1 MCGRRRRR
9 AFTLLEVVLASLISL
24 LVMAGAL
31 SLYFFVDGTDRRLQR
46 RYEDVDNL
54 QRIQLVMERV
64 CTTLVMSDRA
74 QAARGTGASA
84 TLDAAGAA
92 ISAAGGGSKGGG
104 SGDSKAS
111 GSGAAPSGTPGGSGR
126 TSLTEG
132 GSKTTSGSKSG
143 SDKSS
148 SSTTDNRPGANA
160 PRVPPRILLT
170 PDSTFAA
177 EASAISTLVTGAAE
191 GPSAQRMMTQPQ
203 RLEVAV
209 SASPVPSTVSPAAL
223 EAARRAASQST
234 SRDSTSSAKSESSRN
249 FGPRDTADLM
259 NVEDEEETSSRVIRG
274 ALELRP
280 QRTRSRTA
288 RTEAPEQVLWELWW
302 VPLAPRTEVEA
313 DAPAPSPIGEAYLV
327 ASDIAYLQYRMF
339 DDRSRRTTF
348 QAAFMQDIPAYV
360 EVEVETA
367 RGLKANWLFEV
378 SWSIG
383 NELPPEQA
391 AGGDAASKDA
401 KSAGSDPK
409 AGGTPSA
416 GGDKGG
422 GGKGGGK

>member
-1 MCGRRRRR
+1 M
-9 AFTLLEVVLASLISL
+9 
-24 LVMAGAL
+24 LVIAGAL

-54 QRIQLVMERV
+54 QRIHLVMERV

-74 QAARGTGASA
+74 QAARGIGAG
-84 TLDAAGAA
+84 TPTDAAGAA
-92 ISAAGGGSKGGG
+92 IAAAGGSKSGG
-104 SGDSKAS
+104 SSDPKS
-111 GSGAAPSGTPGGSGR
+111 GGSSAAPSGTPGGSGK
-126 TSLTEG
+126 S
-132 GSKTTSGSKSG
+132 GSSGSGSKSSSDPKSG
-143 SDKSS
+143 GDKSDRSGS
-148 SSTTDNRPGANA
+148 STDNRPGANA
-160 PRVPPRILLT
+160 PRVPPRIVLSF
-170 PDSTFAA
+170 DSTFAA
-177 EASAISTLVTGAAE
+177 EASALATMTTGVAE
-191 GPSAQRMMTQPQ
+191 GPSAQRLMTQPQ

-209 SASPVPSTVSPAAL
+209 SASPVPNTVSPAAL
-223 EAARRAASQST
+223 EAARRAASRST
-234 SRDSTSSAKSESSRN
+234 SRDSTSSDRAESSRN

-259 NVEDEEETSSRVIRG
+259 NAEDEEESSSRVIRG

-288 RTEAPEQVLWELWW
+288 RAEAPEQVLWELWW
-302 VPLAPRTEVEA
+302 VPLAPRRDVEP
-313 DAPAPSPIGEAYLV
+313 DAPAPSPIGDAYLV

-339 DDRSRRTTF
+339 DDRTRKTNF
-348 QAAFMQDIPAYV
+348 AAAFMQDIPAYV

-391 AGGDAASKDA
+391 AGASADGASKDGG
-401 KSAGSDPK
+401 KAGSDPK

-422 GGKGGGK
+422 GGKGGGGK